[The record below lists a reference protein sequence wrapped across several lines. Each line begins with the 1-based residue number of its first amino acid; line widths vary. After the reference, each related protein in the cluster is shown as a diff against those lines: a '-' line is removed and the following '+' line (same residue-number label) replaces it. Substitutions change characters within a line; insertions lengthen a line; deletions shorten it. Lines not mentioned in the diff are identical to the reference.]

1 MSKVF
6 LTIILLASLFSKCQK
21 EEQLADAYGN
31 FEAVETIVSAQAN
44 GQLISLHVEEGEKL
58 KAGELVAIVDTT
70 QLHLQK
76 LQVQATAGT
85 IAQKVRSATPRIEVL
100 KEQLANLER
109 EAKRVAALLK
119 AKAATPKQM
128 DDLNGQI
135 KVVKRQIVAAKE
147 EVDIANKAIL
157 SQKTPL
163 VAQIPLIEEQIRKCY
178 VRNPVSGTVLTKLV
192 EPNEVVHFGS
202 PLYKIADLNYL
213 SLRAYVSGE
222 QLSEIKIGQE
232 VNVLIDAIDPNKRQ
246 HKGEIYW
253 IASKAEFTPRTIQTK
268 SERVNLVYAV
278 KIKVKNNG
286 LLKIGMPGEVWL
298 GDPPREEEKEGS
310 TQSK

>member
-1 MSKVF
+1 MSKIF
-6 LTIILLASLFSKCQK
+6 LTTILLASLFSKCQK

-31 FEAVETIVSAQAN
+31 FEAVEIIVSSQAN
-44 GQLISLHVEEGEKL
+44 GQLISLQVEEGKEL
-58 KAGELVAIVDTT
+58 KAGTLVAIVDTT

-76 LQVQATAGT
+76 LQIRATAGT
-85 IAQKVRSATPRIEVL
+85 IAQKVRSATPRIDVY

-135 KVVKRQIVAAKE
+135 QVVKRQIVAAQQ
-147 EVDIANKAIL
+147 EVDIANKGIL

-163 VAQIPLIEEQIRKCY
+163 VAQLPLIEEQIRKCY
-178 VRNPVSGTVLTKLV
+178 VKNPVAGTVLTKLV
-192 EPNEVVHFGS
+192 ELNEVVRFGS

-213 SLRAYVSGE
+213 NLRAYISGE

-232 VNVLIDAIDPNKRQ
+232 VNILIDATDANKRA
-246 HKGEIYW
+246 HKGTVIW

-268 SERVNLVYAV
+268 SERVNLVYA
-278 KIKVKNNG
+278 IKVKVKNDG
-286 LLKIGMPGEVWL
+286 QLKIGMPGEVWL
-298 GDPPREEEKEGS
+298 GDPPKEEEEELS
-310 TQSK
+310 E

>member
-1 MSKVF
+1 MSKIF
-6 LTIILLASLFSKCQK
+6 LTTILLASLFSTCQK

-44 GQLISLHVEEGEKL
+44 GQLISLQVDEGKEL
-58 KAGELVAIVDTT
+58 KAGELIAIVDTT

-76 LQVQATAGT
+76 LQVKATAGT
-85 IAQKVRSATPRIEVL
+85 VAQKVRSATPRIDVF
-100 KEQLANLER
+100 KEQLVNLER

-135 KVVKRQIVAAKE
+135 QVVKRQIVAAQQ
-147 EVDIANKAIL
+147 EVDIANKGIL

-163 VAQIPLIEEQIRKCY
+163 IAQLPLIEEQIRKCY
-178 VRNPVSGTVLTKLV
+178 VINPIEGTVLTKLV
-192 EPNEVVHFGS
+192 ELNEVVRFGS

-213 SLRAYVSGE
+213 NLRAYISGE

-232 VNVLIDAIDPNKRQ
+232 VNVLIDATDANKRE
-246 HKGEIYW
+246 HKGEVIW
-253 IASKAEFTPRTIQTK
+253 IANKAEFTPRTIQTK

-278 KIKVKNNG
+278 KVKVKNDG
-286 LLKIGMPGEVWL
+286 LLKIGMPGEIWL
-298 GDPPREEEKEGS
+298 GDPPKEEEKEVS
-310 TQSK
+310 E